1 MFKYVKI
8 KTGIKMKFIGPQI
21 LIMVLIFVTIFAASN
36 LLAQE
41 KRIKEK
47 DLPAAVTKAFH
58 TEYPA
63 AKIMGASTEVEK
75 GVTYFEIESLD
86 GKVRRDLLYT
96 FEGKRNEI
104 EETLA
109 HDKIPDFVKTSIIK
123 KYPKYEIKR
132 AERVTSNNNK
142 ITYEVLVEIGHKR
155 AEVMINKDGKIIKA
169 ENLKE
174 EKGEKEGNKE
184 KEGYDND

>member
-1 MFKYVKI
+1 M
-8 KTGIKMKFIGPQI
+8 
-21 LIMVLIFVTIFAASN
+21 
-36 LLAQE
+36 
-41 KRIKEK
+41 
-47 DLPAAVTKAFH
+47 
-58 TEYPA
+58 
-63 AKIMGASTEVEK
+63 
-75 GVTYFEIESLD
+75 
-86 GKVRRDLLYT
+86 LYT

-109 HDKIPDFVKTSIIK
+109 HDKIPDFVKTSIMK

-174 EKGEKEGNKE
+174 EKVEKEGNKE